1 VQGVTAMP
9 SGVFQVRLAAGSGSL
24 VSFAAIFSHLS
35 GSGTWN
41 VFFSISTTSRRI
53 PVSASTNQGPAKEE
67 VGLFRGHLQPLVR
80 QRNLVYFFF
89 RLYQKSPDSGERQY
103 KYRRLKRG
111 AWFLS
116 RPFSAI
122 VRERNLVYREHALS
136 ERGSEIDRE
145 RERERERKRERERE
159 SERAR
164 EREGESERERASH
177 RQPLVRQR
185 DLLRGEGVSRPVC
198 VCVSPSFFFIT
209 LKPRVE

>member
-1 VQGVTAMP
+1 MP

-145 RERERERKRERERE
+145 REREGEKARERARERESERERGRERERE
-159 SERAR
+159 SEPSSTTCPAAGPAAR
-164 EREGESERERASH
+164 RRGFKAR
-177 RQPLVRQR
+177 VRVCLS
-185 DLLRGEGVSRPVC
+185 LLLLYYSQA
-198 VCVSPSFFFIT
+198 
-209 LKPRVE
+209 